1 MDGRIAAIA
10 ERTSPGATRLATLPF
25 IHIRDNLST
34 YEAVVEAVAEE
45 FCAIFIFGACSLLIC
60 AGCDLTITVQVRA
73 RVNGSFSSRR
83 CGRAIPGPVTIFL
96 FVCV

>member
-45 FCAIFIFGACSLLIC
+45 FCAIFIFGACSLLISVAYVLAVILPSQPDMC
-60 AGCDLTITVQVRA
+60 WL
-73 RVNGSFSSRR
+73 
-83 CGRAIPGPVTIFL
+83 
-96 FVCV
+96 